1 MALNI
6 QHRWF
11 LARQGCVA
19 THDHVL
25 ISDDGG
31 LSWRSGAE
39 AGGIAGC
46 GSKGVQCGDEFQV
59 AGSLLYNPR

>member
-1 MALNI
+1 
-6 QHRWF
+6 
-11 LARQGCVA
+11 
-19 THDHVL
+19 VL

-39 AGGIAGC
+39 AGGIVGC